1 MLCLAC
7 HRCFDCA
14 VGIYDSNWYKKRL
27 NNKEIEVK
35 NALFSAVKSQVQDSL
50 SQCCSTPSH
59 EAMKS

>member
-7 HRCFDCA
+7 HRGFVCA
-14 VGIYDSNWYKKRL
+14 VGIYDSNWYIKRL

-50 SQCCSTPSH
+50 T
-59 EAMKS
+59 